1 METTND
7 DLKKKIDELESAVS
21 SAKVELEAR
30 TERDK
35 FRKEVDTYMDR
46 LINEQEV
53 IAGQLTFN
61 LKDKL
66 QCIKDRLDQY
76 IESDNAGDYAIAKQ
90 MYLKLQEKY
99 SELTDRIRDFNASLS
114 SFDTTLTVLKNS

>member
-66 QCIKDRLDQY
+66 QCIKERLDQY